1 MKTVNNTPSAW
12 TFLVAFFMV
21 YVVWGTS
28 YLANKWGV
36 DLKHGFPP
44 GLFSGIRYCLAGLIF
59 LAASA
64 LLGHSLRLSWR
75 DLLSM
80 TVAGLFI
87 MVGGVYVLMR
97 GQQHVDSHVASVL
110 FATCPCWMALLEWL
124 WPQGERLT
132 LWGWIGLILG
142 LAGVF
147 VLFAP
152 LILGGQAASTSMPP
166 RSDPMQE
173 ASASNSLPF
182 KNPLFGALL
191 VTVSAP
197 SWALGSF
204 VMRHHRASGSPSTLT
219 GYQMF
224 IGGGITVLLGLCLGE
239 ASALQSES
247 ITTRSI
253 LAFFYMLFMSS
264 LGAYL
269 AYVWLLRHV
278 SAALAGTYAYVNP
291 FVAILAGWLLGD
303 ESVTVWLI
311 GGTILIL
318 GGIAL
323 VRAGSIAP
331 QKRVLEVSLTDS

>member
-1 MKTVNNTPSAW
+1 MNTAKNTPPVWA
-12 TFLVAFFMV
+12 FLLAFFMV

-36 DLKHGFPP
+36 DPEHGLPP
-44 GLFSGIRYCLAGLIF
+44 ALFGGIRYCLAGLIF

-87 MVGGVYVLMR
+87 MVGGVYLLMW

-110 FATCPCWMALLEWL
+110 YGTCPCWMALLERL

-132 LWGWIGLILG
+132 RWGWIGLILG
-142 LAGVF
+142 LTGVF
-147 VLFAP
+147 VLYAP
-152 LILGGQAASTSMPP
+152 LILGGHAVSTSMHSRP
-166 RSDPMQE
+166 DPIQE
-173 ASASNSLPF
+173 ASASNRVPF

-191 VTVSAP
+191 VTGSAA

-204 VMRHHRASGSPSTLT
+204 VMRHHRASGSPNTLT

-239 ASALQSES
+239 ASSLQSES
-247 ITTRSI
+247 ITTRSV
-253 LAFFYMLFMSS
+253 LAFCYMLFMSS

-291 FVAILAGWLLGD
+291 FVAILAGWLLEG
-303 ESVTVWLI
+303 ESVTVWLV

-318 GGIAL
+318 SGIAL
-323 VRAGSIAP
+323 VRTGSIVP
-331 QKRVLEVSLTDS
+331 QERVWEGSLTDS